1 MGQVLAEHSGLKLQS
16 FNGFTTHKPRCHLLP
31 EMLWHTKLIKEGCE
45 CRSCSLFFLWE
56 PVSLLY
62 LVSGFRSSQWQD
74 RTGQAGRD
82 PGRTGERRKGDVWIF
97 SDKIFPEKKKK
108 KKLSW
113 MWRVPSQHTWLAASL
128 TNSVTDQIQLFHLPG
143 CQLVANAASPSFD
156 SFVEKWLAMWKGT
169 VIEISLVRDFHNKIL
184 ALQN

>member
-108 KKLSW
+108 KSW
-113 MWRVPSQHTWLAASL
+113 AGCEEYQVNTLGSLQAWQTQLPTKFNYFICRGVSLWQTLLPLVLTVLLKNDWR
-128 TNSVTDQIQLFHLPG
+128 
-143 CQLVANAASPSFD
+143 C
-156 SFVEKWLAMWKGT
+156 EKK
-169 VIEISLVRDFHNKIL
+169 R
-184 ALQN
+184 